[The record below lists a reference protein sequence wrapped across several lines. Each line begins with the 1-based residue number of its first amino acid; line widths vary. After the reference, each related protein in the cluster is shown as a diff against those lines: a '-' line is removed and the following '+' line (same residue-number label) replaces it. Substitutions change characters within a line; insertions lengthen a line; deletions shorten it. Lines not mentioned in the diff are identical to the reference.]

1 MQQATSSTS
10 PPPSSSFGPA
20 NGTLLTTVAALCGC
34 RTEHGSRW
42 RAAGYNLL
50 AALLQTLTAPFVVGW
65 VWSIMWGITFV
76 NVSVNKDLQEVMHL

>member
-1 MQQATSSTS
+1 MGSRVRT
-10 PPPSSSFGPA
+10 P
-20 NGTLLTTVAALCGC
+20 NGCVVQIARTLLTTVAALCGC

-76 NVSVNKDLQEVMHL
+76 NVSASVD